1 MSDWLDLELSH
12 HLRPTEAPPE
22 LWNRIGQKL
31 DLPGAANF
39 DRPRR
44 HLPIAAIL
52 TLALG
57 AGTLWLIAR
66 ADQPV
71 KHFATADATRSTCLQ
86 CHTTL

>member
-12 HLRPTEAPPE
+12 QLRPTEAPAE
-22 LWNRIGQKL
+22 LWNRIGQSL
-31 DLPGAANF
+31 EARSPAHFSG
-39 DRPRR
+39 PRR

-71 KHFATADATRSTCLQ
+71 KHVATVESTRSSCLQ
-86 CHTTL
+86 CHTTI